1 MTEDNKRLVGIEG
14 DFKDMKE
21 DFKGMQGDI
30 TEIKS
35 ALIGNEIS
43 GDKGMVGKV
52 DRMDLELKVLTED
65 RIRNSIYI
73 KQLSRVTKVLG
84 GLLTGVILVLIK
96 YYIEK

>member
-21 DFKGMQGDI
+21 DFKGMQEDI
-30 TEIKS
+30 TVIKS
-35 ALIGNEIS
+35 ALVGNEIS

-52 DRMDLELKVLTED
+52 DKLQEELAILTED

-73 KQLSRVTKVLG
+73 SQLSWAIRAIATVVTA
-84 GLLTGVILVLIK
+84 LLVAVIK
-96 YYIEK
+96 TYFDK

>member
-1 MTEDNKRLVGIEG
+1 MTEDNKRLITIEG

-21 DFKGMQGDI
+21 DFKGMQEDI

-52 DRMDLELKVLTED
+52 DRLEFELSKLTED
-65 RIRNSIYI
+65 RIKNSIYI
-73 KQLSRVTKVLG
+73 TQLSWAMKAIGTTVTG
-84 GLLTGVILVLIK
+84 IILVLVK
-96 YYIEK
+96 TYLNK